1 MKKRGTKIPALLAR
15 VKRAIAA
22 GDFLD
27 TTHAVARRSER
38 FISRPEILQVL
49 RNGWHEKNKDQY
61 REEYHSWNYAIR
73 GVTVDGRE
81 LRIVVSFEEGRL
93 LIVTAIDLE
102 KSNEEKE
109 S

>member
-15 VKRAIAA
+15 VRRSIAA

-27 TTHAVARRSER
+27 TTHVVARRTER

-49 RNGWHEKNKDQY
+49 RSGWHEKNKDQY
-61 REEYHSWNYAIR
+61 REEYESWNYAIR
-73 GVTVDGRE
+73 GATVDGRE
-81 LRIVVSFEEGRL
+81 LRIVVSFEEDRL
-93 LIVTAIDLE
+93 LIVTAIDLD
-102 KSNEEKE
+102 KSHEEKK

>member
-1 MKKRGTKIPALLAR
+1 MRKRATKTPALLTR
-15 VKRAIAA
+15 VRKSIAV

-27 TTHAVARRSER
+27 TTHALARRSER

-49 RNGWHEKNKDQY
+49 RSGWHEKNKDQY
-61 REEYHSWNYAIR
+61 REEYQSWNYAIR

-81 LRIVVSFEEGRL
+81 LRIVVSFEEDRL